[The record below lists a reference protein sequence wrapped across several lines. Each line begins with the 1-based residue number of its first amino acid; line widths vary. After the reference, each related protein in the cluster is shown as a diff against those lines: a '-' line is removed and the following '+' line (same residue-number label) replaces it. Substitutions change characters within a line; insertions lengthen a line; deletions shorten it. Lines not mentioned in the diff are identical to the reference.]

1 MSAARHDGML
11 VRHGRYSTPWGDRE
25 VVSVYNPDT
34 GRFVVVDA
42 FEEPQAGDLDPRVV
56 DDQLETPAEV
66 EAIVADYLPRAT
78 RYAAPLS
85 R

>member
-1 MSAARHDGML
+1 MNPQLDGTL

-25 VVSVYNPDT
+25 VVSVFTPDT
-34 GRFVVVDA
+34 ARFVLVDA
-42 FEEPQAGDLDPRVV
+42 FEQPHQGDLDARVI

-66 EAIVADYLPRAT
+66 EALVSDYLPRAT
-78 RYAAPLS
+78 RYAGPLS